1 LNNRTEDIAMQMNEQ
16 LAAEAFSRQSSVF
29 DAIYSGDAIIQYKR
43 KRVRQHVERYLA
55 ANSNILELNAG
66 TGDDA
71 IYFAGK
77 GHRVHATDIAAG
89 MQSKLKEKVQQA
101 GLNHLVS
108 TEICSFTDLQNLQQR
123 GPYDFIFSN
132 FAGFNCTGRLD
143 DVLKELPA
151 LLKPG
156 GLITFVILPKFCLW
170 ETLLLFKGKFK
181 TATRR
186 FFSNKGVRSHVE
198 GTYFKCWYYNPSY
211 ITSRLKNS
219 FELVSTEG
227 LCTIVPPSYMQNF
240 AEKHPA
246 LFRFLVKKENKLK
259 SAWPW
264 WVVGDY
270 FIITMRKV

>member
-1 LNNRTEDIAMQMNEQ
+1 MQLNEQ
-16 LAAEAFSRQSSVF
+16 LAAEAFTRQSGVF

-43 KRVRQHVERYLA
+43 KRVREHVERYLP

-66 TGDDA
+66 TGEDA
-71 IYFAGK
+71 IYFAAK

-89 MQSKLKEKVQQA
+89 MQLKLKEKVVHA
-101 GLNHLVS
+101 GLNELIS
-108 TEICSFTDLQNLQQR
+108 TEICSFTELKNLQQR
-123 GPYDFIFSN
+123 GPFDLMFSN
-132 FAGFNCTGRLD
+132 FAGLNCTGRLD
-143 DVLKELPA
+143 EVLKELPT

-156 GLITFVILPKFCLW
+156 GLITFVILPEFCLW
-170 ETLLLFKGKFK
+170 ETLLVFKGKFK

-186 FFSNKGVRSHVE
+186 FFSSKGVQSHVE

-219 FELVSTEG
+219 FELLGIEG

-240 AEKHPA
+240 AEKHPR

-259 SAWPW
+259 AAWPW
-264 WVVGDY
+264 KVVGDY

>member
-1 LNNRTEDIAMQMNEQ
+1 MQLNEQ
-16 LAAEAFSRQSSVF
+16 LAAEAFNRQSGVF

-43 KRVRQHVERYLA
+43 KRVREHVERYLP

-66 TGDDA
+66 TGEDA
-71 IYFAGK
+71 IYFAAK
-77 GHRVHATDIAAG
+77 CHQVHATDIAAG
-89 MQSKLKEKVQQA
+89 MQLKLKEKVVHA
-101 GLNHLVS
+101 GLNELIS
-108 TEICSFTDLQNLQQR
+108 TEICSFIELKNLQQR
-123 GPYDFIFSN
+123 GPYDLIFSN
-132 FAGFNCTGRLD
+132 FAGLNCTGRLD
-143 DVLKELPA
+143 EVLKELPT

-156 GLITFVILPKFCLW
+156 GLITFVILPEFCLW
-170 ETLLLFKGKFK
+170 ETLLVFKGKFK

-186 FFSNKGVRSHVE
+186 FFSSKGVQSHVE

-219 FELVSTEG
+219 FELLGIEG

-240 AEKHPA
+240 AEKHPR

-259 SAWPW
+259 AAWPW
-264 WVVGDY
+264 KVVGDY